1 MYFYIVLL
9 LSLFSAPAHSFQRSD
24 AFIIKIFDNKVRVIS
39 PDKFDKNLNVIVEN
53 KTQVKVVA
61 KLQGESGNNYS
72 FFSIDKKK
80 SQSQKLLDFK
90 KEKIYFVPL
99 SPPLQKVI
107 LKLGSKPY
115 EIPSE
120 K

>member
-1 MYFYIVLL
+1 MYFYIVLII
-9 LSLFSAPAHSFQRSD
+9 SLISFQSHGFERSD

-39 PDKFDKNLNVIVEN
+39 PGKFDKNLNVIIEN
-53 KTQVKVVA
+53 KTQIKIVG
-61 KLQGESGNNYS
+61 KLQGESGENYS

-80 SQSQKLLDFK
+80 TQSQKLLDFK

>member
-1 MYFYIVLL
+1 MAFE
-9 LSLFSAPAHSFQRSD
+9 RSD

-39 PDKFDKNLNVIVEN
+39 PGKFDKDLSVIVEN
-53 KTQVKVVA
+53 KTQVKIIA
-61 KLQGESGNNYS
+61 KLQGESGTNYS
-72 FFSIDKKK
+72 YFSIAEKK
-80 SQSQKLLDFK
+80 SQSQRLKDFK